1 LINGNLIAVNI
12 GINEMKEAPTLKG
25 EERLKVGTSSLRI

>member
-12 GINEMKEAPTLKG
+12 GINDLREALTLKG
-25 EERLKVGTSSLRI
+25 EERLKVGTS